1 MKSVKIILSSKFT
14 RIVST
19 RAAIENLF
27 KDLVADEVVI
37 DFSDIHFISSSA
49 AHQMVT
55 EIKNLEKK
63 SIKVTCENSTDD
75 VFRMLE
81 LAKTDR
87 KNIFT
92 VTPSIKHHIV
102 RSENDLTKL
111 FSGAI

>member
-1 MKSVKIILSSKFT
+1 MESTRIILSRKFN

-19 RAAIENLF
+19 RVAIENLF
-27 KDLVADEVVI
+27 KDLKGNEIII

-49 AHQMVT
+49 AHQIVT
-55 EIKNLEKK
+55 EIKRYEKQN
-63 SIKVTCENSTDD
+63 ITVTCEKMNKD

-92 VTPSIKHHIV
+92 FTPIIKHQVV
-102 RSENDLTKL
+102 RTESELYKTL
-111 FSGAI
+111 LGSI